1 MLRRSILIGVSLA
14 YLISLVSGY
23 FVAQVIAQKSYDHY
37 VSPTFEAMDRL
48 QLDQARR
55 TFQEGGQKALAAYM
69 ASLDEAFGGRHFLL
83 SKDGV
88 DLTNGEPRAAL
99 LPAAPASR
107 FRGYVH
113 GVFHLA
119 QVSDDSEFW
128 FVVLGTANETGPAT
142 WPYFALWIIVT
153 TGLLLFSLFYLV
165 FPLRHIRDALS
176 SFGNGQMGMRVVSRR
191 KDEIGQ
197 VAATFNAMAERV
209 EQSFRTE
216 RSLLQDISHELR
228 APLARLTLAIH
239 LAKQERD
246 DEPLKQ
252 IETNVKKLSALVGE
266 ITEFHQR
273 WSAVENSA
281 SLETVDLEQVV
292 KDVVHDGTLEAASRS
307 ITIELDSVPVTL
319 RNAKPDLIGRV
330 LENVLRNAIIHSPT
344 GSSIQVQMSRDHG
357 NATVT
362 VRDFGGGV
370 DPDKIE
376 RIFDPFYREEKSTN
390 ERSGLGLGLSIAR
403 RGVQW
408 HGGTLRAENVSP
420 GLRLIASFPLND
432 DVTGHERKTS

>member
-14 YLISLVSGY
+14 YLVSLVCGF

-48 QLDQARR
+48 ELDQARK
-55 TFQEGGQKALAAYM
+55 TFQEGGQAALAAYID
-69 ASLDEAFGGRHFLL
+69 SLDQAFGGKHFLL
-83 SKDGV
+83 SKNGI
-88 DLTNGEPRAAL
+88 DLTSGKSETAL
-99 LPAAPASR
+99 LPAGQVSR
-107 FRGYVH
+107 LRGYTH

-119 QVSDDSEFW
+119 QLSDDGQNW
-128 FVVLGTANETGPAT
+128 FAVLGTANESGPVT
-142 WPYFALWIIVT
+142 WPYFAVCIIVT

-165 FPLRHIRDALS
+165 FPLRRIRDALS

-197 VAATFNAMAERV
+197 VAGSFNAMAERI

-228 APLARLTLAIH
+228 APLARLTLAVH

-246 DEPLKQ
+246 DNLLKQ
-252 IETNVKKLSALVGE
+252 IEANVKKLSVLVGE

-281 SLETVDLEQVV
+281 PLETVDLEQVV
-292 KDVVHDGTLEAASRS
+292 KDVVRDGTLEAASRS
-307 ITIELDSVPVTL
+307 ITIELDSLPVML
-319 RNAKPDLIGRV
+319 RNARPDLIGRV
-330 LENVLRNAIIHSPT
+330 LENVLRNAIIHSST
-344 GSSIQVQMSRDHG
+344 GSRILMQMSRDQ
-357 NATVT
+357 NAATVI
-362 VRDFGGGV
+362 VRDFGAGV
-370 DPDKIE
+370 ASDRLE

-408 HGGTLRAENVSP
+408 HGGTLRAENASP
-420 GLRLIASFPLND
+420 GLRLIASFPLGDN
-432 DVTGHERKTS
+432 VNGRPPTT

>member
-1 MLRRSILIGVSLA
+1 VFRRSILIGMSLA
-14 YLISLVSGY
+14 HLVALVCGF
-23 FVAQVIAQKSYDHY
+23 FVARVIAQRSYDQY

-48 QLDQARR
+48 ELGQARTAFR
-55 TFQEGGQKALAAYM
+55 EGGQTALAAYM
-69 ASLDEAFGGRHFLL
+69 DRLDQAFGGKHFLL
-83 SKDGV
+83 SKDGI
-88 DLTNGEPRAAL
+88 DLTSGEPQAAL
-99 LPAAPASR
+99 LPTTPARR

-119 QVSDDSEFW
+119 QLSDDDQNW

-142 WPYFALWIIVT
+142 WPYFAVCIIVT

-176 SFGNGQMGMRVVSRR
+176 SFGNGQMGMRVISQR

-228 APLARLTLAIH
+228 APLARLTLAVH
-239 LAKQERD
+239 LAKQERHD
-246 DEPLKQ
+246 DLLKQ
-252 IETNVKKLSALVGE
+252 IEANVKKLSALVGE

-273 WSAVENSA
+273 WSAVENTA
-281 SLETVDLEQVV
+281 PLETVDLEQIV
-292 KDVVHDGTLEAASRS
+292 KDVVRDGTLEAASRS
-307 ITIELDSVPVTL
+307 ITIELHSVPVML
-319 RNAKPDLIGRV
+319 RNARPDLIGRV
-330 LENVLRNAIIHSPT
+330 LENVLRNAIIYSPT
-344 GSSIQVQMSRDHG
+344 GSRIEVQMSRERND
-357 NATVT
+357 AIVT

-370 DPDKIE
+370 APDRLE
-376 RIFDPFYREEKSTN
+376 RIFDPFYREESLQN

-408 HGGTLRAENVSP
+408 HGGILQAENASP
-420 GLRLIASFPLND
+420 GLRLIARFPLND
-432 DVTGHERKTS
+432 NVAGLTLKTS

>member
-1 MLRRSILIGVSLA
+1 VLRRSILIGVSLA

-23 FVAQVIAQKSYDHY
+23 FVAQLIAQRSYDRY

-48 QLDQARR
+48 ELDEARR

-69 ASLDEAFGGRHFLL
+69 ARLDNAFGGKHFLL
-83 SKDGV
+83 SRNGV
-88 DLTNGEPRAAL
+88 DLTSGESQVAL
-99 LPAAPASR
+99 LPASPAGR
-107 FRGYVH
+107 FRGYIH

-119 QVSDDSEFW
+119 QVSHDGQFW
-128 FVVLGTANETGPAT
+128 FAVLGTANETGPAT
-142 WPYFALWIIVT
+142 WPYFALCIIVT

-176 SFGNGQMGMRVVSRR
+176 SFGNSRMSMRVISRR

-216 RSLLQDISHELR
+216 RSLLQDISHEVR
-228 APLARLTLAIH
+228 APLARLTLAVH

-246 DEPLKQ
+246 DELLKQ

-273 WSAVENSA
+273 WSAVENSDP
-281 SLETVDLEQVV
+281 LEAVDLEQVV
-292 KDVVHDGTLEAASRS
+292 KDVVRDGTLEAASRS
-307 ITIELDSVPVTL
+307 IIIELDAIPVTL

-330 LENVLRNAIIHSPT
+330 LENVLRNAIIHSPG
-344 GSSIQVQMSRDHG
+344 GSRIQVQMSRDQQD
-357 NATVT
+357 ATVT

-370 DPDKIE
+370 APDQIE
-376 RIFDPFYREEKSTN
+376 RIFDPFYREEKATN
-390 ERSGLGLGLSIAR
+390 ERFGLGLGLSIAR

-420 GLRLIASFPLND
+420 GLRLIASFPLNEN
-432 DVTGHERKTS
+432 VTNRAQNVS

>member
-1 MLRRSILIGVSLA
+1 MLRRSILVGVSLA

-23 FVAQVIAQKSYDHY
+23 FVARVIAQKSYDHY
-37 VSPTFEAMDRL
+37 VAPTFEAMDRL
-48 QLDQARR
+48 ELDQARR
-55 TFQEGGQKALAAYM
+55 AFQEGGQKALTDYM
-69 ASLDEAFGGRHFLL
+69 ASLDQAFGGKHFLL
-83 SKDGV
+83 SKDGL
-88 DLTNGEPRAAL
+88 DLTNGESRAAL

-113 GVFHLA
+113 GVLHLA
-119 QVSDDSEFW
+119 QLSDDGQFW
-128 FVVLGTANETGPAT
+128 FAVLGTTNETGPAT

-176 SFGNGQMGMRVVSRR
+176 SFGNGQMGMRVISRR

-228 APLARLTLAIH
+228 APLARLTLAVH

-246 DEPLKQ
+246 DELLRQ
-252 IETNVKKLSALVGE
+252 IEANTKKLAALVGE

-273 WSAVENSA
+273 WSTVENSVP
-281 SLETVDLEQVV
+281 LETVDLEQVV
-292 KDVVHDGTLEAASRS
+292 KDVVRDSTLEAASRS
-307 ITIELDSVPVTL
+307 VTIELDSVPVTL

-344 GSSIQVQMSRDHG
+344 GSRIQVQISRNQDD
-357 NATVT
+357 ATVT
-362 VRDFGGGV
+362 VRDFGAGV
-370 DPDKIE
+370 APDQIE
-376 RIFDPFYREEKSTN
+376 RIFDPFYREEKATD

-408 HGGTLRAENVSP
+408 HGGTLQAENVSP

-432 DVTGHERKTS
+432 NANGRV